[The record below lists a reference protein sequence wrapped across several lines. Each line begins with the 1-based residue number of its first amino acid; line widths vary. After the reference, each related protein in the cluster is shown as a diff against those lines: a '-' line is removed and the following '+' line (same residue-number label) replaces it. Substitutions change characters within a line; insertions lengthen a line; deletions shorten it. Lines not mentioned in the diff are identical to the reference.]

1 MPTPRDRFTT
11 ASSAPENAAAD
22 YTRELAGVEE
32 VSQRIYNQ
40 DRGSG
45 RLSAH
50 IRAVRL
56 IDSVQS

>member
-1 MPTPRDRFTT
+1 MATPRDRFTT
-11 ASSAPENAAAD
+11 ASAAPENAAAN
-22 YTRELAGVEE
+22 YTRELSGVEE
-32 VSQRIYNQ
+32 VSQAIYNQ